1 MRFPSPAS
9 AAAVALARA
18 LDVSITMADL
28 LLQRG
33 LDAGTAPG
41 FLAPKLAGLT
51 SPEKMA
57 GRKEAAVR
65 LARAARAG
73 EHVVVFGDYDCDGI
87 TATAI
92 LTEAL
97 RALGAR
103 VTPLLASRFGGGYGL
118 SDQALERV
126 LAQAPSLLVTCD
138 CGSADGPRVAR
149 ARAAGVDVI
158 VIDHHLVPDEPL
170 PALAFLNPHRPEC
183 DFPYKGLASC
193 GLAMSVAAAVRSE
206 LGATLD
212 VKTYLDLVAI
222 GTIADVAPL
231 DGDNRALVRAGLEA
245 IRQGQRPGLKALADR
260 ANLDLSRPLG
270 ARDISF
276 SLAPRLN
283 APGRLGTPDLA
294 LALLL
299 ARDPGEARDRAAECE
314 RLNEERQVIQTRM
327 VDEANDRLR
336 GLGDEAA
343 IVVASAS
350 WHHGVVGIVAGR
362 LASTHQ
368 RPAIVGAIDPEGVAT
383 GSVRTARNINI
394 HEALGRCG
402 DVLLGFGGHAKAA
415 GVTFR
420 AERAAD
426 LARAF
431 ARACA
436 DLTPPEGEQGPQADP
451 EVFLDRSDDFGRVAT
466 DLQRLEPCGEGNPS
480 PRLCLPGARVRSARE
495 VRGGHLSMEFDFAG
509 RPLRA
514 FGLQLGHLAGSLPA
528 GQEVQLVGQIQLD
541 YYRGGGA
548 VELRLDTLERA

>member
-1 MRFPSPAS
+1 
-9 AAAVALARA
+9 VALAGA

-28 LLQRG
+28 LASRG
-33 LDAGTAPG
+33 LDAGSAPG
-41 FLAPKLAGLT
+41 YLEPKLARLT

-57 GRKEAAVR
+57 GRKEAATR
-65 LARAARAG
+65 LARAARTG

-97 RALGAR
+97 RTLGAR

-118 SDQALERV
+118 SEQALDRV

-149 ARAAGVDVI
+149 AREAGVDVI
-158 VIDHHLVPDEPL
+158 VIDHHLVPDQPL

-193 GLAMSVAAAVRSE
+193 GLAMSVAAAVRAE
-206 LGATLD
+206 LGAQLD
-212 VKTYLDLVAI
+212 VKGYLDLVAI

-245 IRQGQRPGLKALADR
+245 IQRGQRPGLKALAER
-260 ANLDLSRPLG
+260 ANLDLTRPLS

-283 APGRLGTPDLA
+283 APGRLTSPDLA

-299 ARDPGEARDRAAECE
+299 ARDLTEARARAAECE
-314 RLNEERQVIQTRM
+314 QQNEERQQIQTRM
-327 VDEANDRLR
+327 VEEAAEQLR

-343 IVVASAS
+343 IVVASER

-362 LASTHQ
+362 LSSTHQ
-368 RPAIVGAIDPEGVAT
+368 RPAIVGAVDAEGVVT

-394 HEALGRCG
+394 HEALGRCAG
-402 DVLLGFGGHAKAA
+402 LLLGFGGHAKAA

-420 AERAAD
+420 AERLGELAA
-426 LARAF
+426 AF

-436 DLTPPEGEQGPQADP
+436 ELTPPPGEQGPQAGP
-451 EVFLDRSDDFGRVAT
+451 EVMLDRSDDFGRVAS
-466 DLQRLEPCGEGNPS
+466 DLQRLEPCGEGNPA
-480 PRLCLPGARVRSARE
+480 PRLCLPGGRLRGARE
-495 VRGGHLSMEFDFAG
+495 VRGGHLSLELDFAG

-514 FGLQLGHLAGSLPA
+514 FGLGLGHLAPTLPP
-528 GQEVQLVGQIQLD
+528 GREVNLVGQIQHD
-541 YYRGGGA
+541 FYRGGGA
-548 VELRLDTLERA
+548 VELRLDAIELA